1 MLAALTRL
9 ILLTLIAL
17 EVLFAG
23 WSLCAKLVHFE
34 AFGGQGMP
42 PTDLAV
48 FWVVGDLVRSGMG
61 VSAYQAEVLREGLS
75 SLLES
80 GISGMYWLY
89 PPPALALVP
98 VLALVPYGV
107 SYALFTAGSM
117 GVFLASLSHIVPE
130 RWHMWLWLVFP
141 AAAVNWSFGQAGLLI
156 AALMIVAAVEL
167 DRRPKLSGLC
177 IGLLLVK
184 PHLGVIILGALFCGR
199 RWHALGAALATASL
213 MVLASVG
220 LFGVE
225 AWAAWF
231 EMVQLGMSM
240 GLAADLRVYDAVA
253 VQASALTLGL
263 APGAVQAAQ
272 LLSTIGAIGV
282 VAWVWWRD
290 RSPICRWSAAA
301 LAPALASPYV
311 HAHDLAV
318 LALPIALVVQREV
331 VRGGRAVEKLV
342 LLSFTLLALYI
353 FPMASGIQVT
363 PLVLWAALAYV
374 AATDDGGSEQW
385 SDRAVVPANP

>member
-1 MLAALTRL
+1 MLAALTRV
-9 ILLTLIAL
+9 ILWGLVAL

-23 WSLCAKLVHFE
+23 WSLYAKLMHLGV
-34 AFGGQGMP
+34 FGGNGVP

-48 FWVVGDLVRSGMG
+48 FWVVGDLVRNGGGIST
-61 VSAYQAEVLREGLS
+61 YQAEVLQEGLR
-75 SLLES
+75 SLFQS
-80 GISGMYWLY
+80 GISGMEWLY
-89 PPPALALVP
+89 PPTALALVP
-98 VLALVPYGV
+98 LLALVPYGV

-117 GVFLASLSHIVPE
+117 GVFLASLSRIVPE

-141 AAAVNWSFGQAGLLI
+141 AATVNWSFGQAGLLL

-167 DRRPKLSGLC
+167 DRRPRLSGLC
-177 IGLLLVK
+177 VGLLLVK
-184 PHLGVIILGALFCGR
+184 PHLGVILLGALSCGR

-213 MVLASVG
+213 MVFASVG
-220 LFGVE
+220 LFGAE
-225 AWAAWF
+225 AWAAWL
-231 EMVQLGMSM
+231 EKVQLGMSM
-240 GLAADLRVYDAVA
+240 GLAADLRIYDAVA
-253 VQASALTLGL
+253 VQASILAFGLT
-263 APGAVQAAQ
+263 PGVVQAAQ

-290 RSPICRWSAAA
+290 RSPVCRWSVAA

-311 HAHDLAV
+311 HAYDLAL

-331 VRGGRAVEKLV
+331 ARGGHAFEKLV

-353 FPMASGIQVT
+353 FPMTSGIQVT

-374 AATDDGGSEQW
+374 VATDDGVSEQR
-385 SDRAVVPANP
+385 SDRATVPSSS